1 MKMDQAIIDAS
12 ALVTSKKYPIND
24 MGEKFQFN
32 FTIDERM
39 DILEWCM
46 KILSSDDEINKDE
59 IATLNAIASAF
70 GVKLDH
76 KDLQQLKTNNF

>member
-1 MKMDQAIIDAS
+1 MKMDQTIIDAS

-46 KILSSDDEINKDE
+46 KSYSDDEINKDE

-70 GVKLDH
+70 EVKLII